1 MGRVSA
7 SERGCERWGKVARK
21 EKAPPKS
28 LFSALSLPL
37 SCSRCLSDHERPIF
51 TNLGGASAIR
61 ERAVAVSQR
70 AFGTPLREGGRKTHL
85 SS

>member
-7 SERGCERWGKVARK
+7 SEDASVGEGSEEGGGATKVVI
-21 EKAPPKS
+21 
-28 LFSALSLPL
+28 FCSLPL

-51 TNLGGASAIR
+51 TNLGGA
-61 ERAVAVSQR
+61 
-70 AFGTPLREGGRKTHL
+70 FLRYPRTSCGSFAAGVWHAAEGGRKTHL

>member
-1 MGRVSA
+1 MGRVRKC
-7 SERGCERWGKVARK
+7 ERGCERWGEGSEEGGGATKVVI
-21 EKAPPKS
+21 
-28 LFSALSLPL
+28 FCSLPL

-70 AFGTPLREGGRKTHL
+70 AFGTPLRERGRKTHL

>member
-7 SERGCERWGKVARK
+7 SEDASVGEMEARK
-21 EKAPPKS
+21 EGRHQS
-28 LFSALSLPL
+28 RYFLLSLPM
-37 SCSRCLSDHERPIF
+37 SCSHCLSDHERPIF